1 MSENNDPPA
10 EPPVEREKSPPET
23 QFPVQAGEMA
33 DALASALVR
42 KMREEGGE
50 TSLSI
55 IRMFS
60 GPLPPP
66 ADFERYNHVA
76 PDAADRILKM
86 AEKEQ
91 QIRESGQK
99 GAIDNDAKRINGAV
113 LMGVSLIVVAG
124 LATWLENASIA
135 LPLGLVGM
143 ITVFTRQLLSAF
155 RRPPKED

>member
-1 MSENNDPPA
+1 MSDDNGPPGEDPPQTHLPAPA
-10 EPPVEREKSPPET
+10 E
-23 QFPVQAGEMA
+23 EMA

-42 KMREEGGE
+42 KIREEGGE

-55 IRMFS
+55 TRMFS

-66 ADFERYNHVA
+66 ADFERYNEVA

-91 QIRESGQK
+91 QIRAAAQK

-124 LATWLENASIA
+124 VATWLENASIA

-143 ITVFTRQLLSAF
+143 ITVFTRQILSAL
-155 RRPPKED
+155 RRPPPKED